1 MPDLPHVAMTMTQF
15 WHQVP
20 GGTATSIRRLSEA
33 IASTQRVAL
42 TGVGPRGD
50 IRSLR
55 SLANPAS
62 ELSGSSALTGEM
74 VYLPAPLP
82 VLYDLWDRVRMPRI
96 DSLGDFDLIH
106 LTVPVTPPNSRLPLV
121 ATVHD
126 VFPITNPE
134 LFTSRGAALMAR
146 GIERIRDNAAKVLV
160 FSKTVA
166 DECMAIGFA
175 GSQLEVALAGVTPVT
190 VTNDDVVA
198 VREKYGIRGQYV
210 MFAGTLEPR
219 KNLGL
224 ILEALVR
231 LDDPSLSLVLAGPAG
246 WDTGSVESG
255 WAHMADVPGPVVRVG
270 FVPGEDLAA
279 LQKGSVAFCFPSLM
293 EGFGLPVIE
302 AMAAG
307 ALVITSRVSATAEVA
322 GDAALLVD
330 PYSPEEMLAAIRT
343 ARDDDAA
350 SRELRAAGLARS
362 REFTW
367 SACADTVIDVYE
379 TLLT

>member
-1 MPDLPHVAMTMTQF
+1 MTMTQF

-20 GGTATSIRRLSEA
+20 GGTATSIRQLSEA
-33 IASTQRVAL
+33 ITSTSHITL
-42 TGVGPRGD
+42 TGVGPRGE
-50 IRSLR
+50 IRSPR
-55 SLANPAS
+55 SLLDPAS
-62 ELSGSSALTGEM
+62 KCDAATGAVSEM
-74 VYLPAPLP
+74 AYLPAPLP
-82 VLYDLWDRVRMPRI
+82 VLYDMWDRFRKPRI
-96 DSLGDFDLIH
+96 DGLGSFDLIH
-106 LTVPVTPPNSRLPLV
+106 LTVPVTPPETNLALV

-126 VFPITNPE
+126 VFPVTHPE
-134 LFTSRGAALMAR
+134 LFTPRGAALMAR

-160 FSKTVA
+160 WTKAVA
-166 DECMAIGFA
+166 DECIAIGFNA
-175 GSQLEVALAGVTPVT
+175 SQLEVAPAGVTPVT
-190 VTNDDVVA
+190 VTDDDVAA
-198 VREKYGIRGQYV
+198 VRDKYGLRGRYV

-255 WAHMADVPGPVVRVG
+255 WAEMTDLPGPVVRVG

-279 LQKGSVAFCFPSLM
+279 LQKGAVAFCFPSLM

-307 ALVITSRVSATAEVA
+307 AVVITSAVSATAEVA

-330 PYSPEEMLAAIRT
+330 PYSPDEMLAAIRT
-343 ARDDDAA
+343 ARDDDTAA
-350 SRELRAAGLARS
+350 RELRAVGLARS

-367 SACADTVIDVYE
+367 SACADTVIGVYE
-379 TLLT
+379 TLLA